1 MIQSS
6 LYRALNKGFDYQIL
20 ACKDFKESEL
30 AKEVISY
37 FKPNTKAILF
47 PEFRAKKNDD
57 LRSFFEEFLQLLG
70 GLREFYQALE
80 NKQEAIIIAPIS
92 ALLHPLPKKEL
103 LESFKITLLEKYNLK
118 DLKDKLFYY
127 GYEILDLVEVEG
139 EASFRGDIVDIYAP
153 NSKAYRLSFFDTECE
168 SIKEFDPT
176 TQMSLKEDLLE
187 IEIPPTLFSL
197 DEPSYKDLKTKVEQS
212 PLNSFSKDL
221 TSFGLWFLGEK
232 ANDLLHAYK
241 SVISPKALEEIQEL
255 ASLNELDCE
264 RFKSLKV
271 LENAQGYED
280 LEIHAHAL
288 EGFIALHSNHKITLL
303 APNKTILDN
312 VLGTI
317 KKSNMDNVLGTI
329 EKSNMECVIAPFV
342 LNFKT
347 PDGIFISLNS
357 FERKKKRQK
366 SKLALNELNPGEWV
380 VHDDYGV
387 GVFSQLV
394 QHSVLGSKRDFLE
407 IAYLGEDKLL
417 LPVENLHLIARYVA
431 QSDSVPVKDRLGK
444 GSFLKLKAKVRTKL
458 LEIAGKIIE
467 LAAERNLI
475 LGKKM
480 DTHLAELEV
489 FKSHAGFEYTS
500 DQEKAIA
507 EISKDLSSKR
517 VMDRLLSGDVGFGK
531 TEVAMHA
538 IFCAFLNGFQ
548 SVLVVPT
555 TLLAHQHFETLRAR
569 FENFGVKVARLD
581 RYASEKNK
589 LLKAVE
595 LGLIDV
601 LVGTHAIL
609 GAKFKNLGLV
619 VVDEEHKFGV
629 KQKEALKELSKSVHF
644 LSMSA
649 TPIPRTL
656 NMALSQI
663 KSISSLKTPPTDRKP
678 SRTFLKEK
686 NDELLKEIIYRELR
700 RNGQIF
706 YIHNHIASISKVK
719 TKLENLIP
727 KLKIAILHS
736 QINANKSEEIM
747 LEFAKGNYQ
756 VLLCTSIVESGIH
769 LPNANTIIIDNAQ
782 NFGLADLHQLRGR
795 VGRGKK
801 EGFCYFLIEDQKS
814 LNEQALKRLLALEKN
829 SYLGSGE
836 SIAYHDLEIRGGGNL
851 LGQDQSGHI
860 KNIGYALYTRML
872 EDAIYEL
879 SGGKKRLEKSV
890 EIQLGVSAFLN
901 PELIASDSLRLDL
914 YRRLSLC
921 ENVDEVGQ
929 IHEEIED
936 RFGKIDDLSA
946 QFLQIIT
953 LKILANQLGI
963 LKLSNFNQN
972 ITLTYSDE
980 KKESLKAPSKDDND
994 ILETLLKHLRAQIS
1008 LKQR

>member
-20 ACKDFKESEL
+20 ACKDFKESKL

-37 FKPNTKAILF
+37 FKPNIKAVLF

-80 NKQEAIIIAPIS
+80 NKQETIIIAPIS

-168 SIKEFDPT
+168 SIKELDPT

-232 ANDLLHAYK
+232 AQDLLSVYK
-241 SVISPKALEEIQEL
+241 SVISPRALEEIQEL

-264 RFKSLKV
+264 RFKFLKV

-312 VLGTI
+312 AISALER
-317 KKSNMDNVLGTI
+317 SNI
-329 EKSNMECVIAPFV
+329 ECVIAPFV

-387 GVFSQLV
+387 GVFSQLI

-431 QSDSVPVKDRLGK
+431 QSDSVPAKDRLGK

-480 DTHLAELEV
+480 DVHLAELEV

-538 IFCAFLNGFQ
+538 IFCTFLNGFQ
-548 SVLVVPT
+548 SALVVPT

-595 LGLIDV
+595 LGLVDV

-663 KSISSLKTPPTDRKP
+663 KGISSLKTPPTDRKP

-736 QINANKSEEIM
+736 QINANESEEIM

-769 LPNANTIIIDNAQ
+769 LPNANTIIIDNVQ

-890 EIQLGVSAFLN
+890 EIQLSVSAFLN

-963 LKLSNFNQN
+963 IKLSNFNQN
-972 ITLTYSDE
+972 ITLTYNDE
-980 KKESLKAPSKDDND
+980 HKESLKAPSKDDND

-1008 LKQR
+1008 LKRH

>member
-6 LYRALNKGFDYQIL
+6 LYRALSKGFDYQIL

-37 FKPNTKAILF
+37 FKPNIKAILF

-80 NKQEAIIIAPIS
+80 NKQEVIIIAPIS

-168 SIKEFDPT
+168 SIKELDPA

-232 ANDLLHAYK
+232 AQDLLSVYK
-241 SVISPKALEEIQEL
+241 SIISPRALEEIQEL

-264 RFKSLKV
+264 RFKLLKV

-317 KKSNMDNVLGTI
+317 ERSSI
-329 EKSNMECVIAPFV
+329 QCVIAPFV

-366 SKLALNELNPGEWV
+366 SKLALNELNAGEWV

-458 LEIAGKIIE
+458 LEIASKIIE

-480 DTHLAELEV
+480 DVHLAELEV

-507 EISKDLSSKR
+507 EISKDLSSHR

-548 SVLVVPT
+548 SALVVPT

-595 LGLIDV
+595 LGLVDV

-663 KSISSLKTPPTDRKP
+663 KGISSLKIPPTDRKP

-736 QINANKSEEIM
+736 QINASESEEIM

-801 EGFCYFLIEDQKS
+801 EGFCYFLIEDQKN

-836 SIAYHDLEIRGGGNL
+836 SVAYHDLEIRGGGNL

-890 EIQLGVSAFLN
+890 EIQLSVSAFLN

-963 LKLSNFNQN
+963 IKLSNFNQN
-972 ITLTYSDE
+972 ITLTYNDE
-980 KKESLKAPSKDDND
+980 HKESLKAPSKDDND
-994 ILETLLKHLRAQIS
+994 ILETLLKHLRTQIS
-1008 LKQR
+1008 LKRR

>member
-20 ACKDFKESEL
+20 ACKDFKEAKL

-37 FKPNTKAILF
+37 FKPNIKAVLF

-80 NKQEAIIIAPIS
+80 NKQETIIIAPIS

-139 EASFRGDIVDIYAP
+139 EASFRGDIVDIYVP

-232 ANDLLHAYK
+232 AQDLLSVYK
-241 SVISPKALEEIQEL
+241 SVISPRALEEIQEL
-255 ASLNELDCE
+255 ASLNELDDE
-264 RFKSLKV
+264 RFKLLKV

-288 EGFIALHSNHKITLL
+288 EGFIALHSNRKITLL
-303 APNKTILDN
+303 DPNKTILDN
-312 VLGTI
+312 TI
-317 KKSNMDNVLGTI
+317 SALDAG
-329 EKSNMECVIAPFV
+329 NMECVIAPFV

-387 GVFSQLV
+387 GVFSQLI

-431 QSDSVPVKDRLGK
+431 QSDSVPAKDRLGK

-480 DTHLAELEV
+480 DVHLAELEV

-507 EISKDLSSKR
+507 EISKDLSSHR

-538 IFCAFLNGFQ
+538 IFCTFLNGFQ
-548 SVLVVPT
+548 SALVVPT
-555 TLLAHQHFETLRAR
+555 TLLVHQHFETLRAR

-595 LGLIDV
+595 LGLVDV

-663 KSISSLKTPPTDRKP
+663 KGISSLKTPPTDRKP

-736 QINANKSEEIM
+736 QINANESEEIM

-801 EGFCYFLIEDQKS
+801 EGFCYFLIEDQKN
-814 LNEQALKRLLALEKN
+814 LNEQAIKRLLALEKN

-972 ITLTYSDE
+972 ITLTYNDE
-980 KKESLKAPSKDDND
+980 KKESLKSPSKDDND

-1008 LKQR
+1008 LKRR

>member
-37 FKPNTKAILF
+37 FKPNIKAVLF

-80 NKQEAIIIAPIS
+80 NKQETIIIAPIS

-139 EASFRGDIVDIYAP
+139 EASFRGDIVDIYVP

-168 SIKEFDPT
+168 SIKEFDPA

-241 SVISPKALEEIQEL
+241 SVISPKTLEEIQEL

-271 LENAQGYED
+271 LENPQGYED

-288 EGFIALHSNHKITLL
+288 EGFIALYSHHKITLL

-312 VLGTI
+312 AISALER
-317 KKSNMDNVLGTI
+317 SNI
-329 EKSNMECVIAPFV
+329 ECVIAPFV

-431 QSDSVPVKDRLGK
+431 QSDSVPIKDRLGK

-458 LEIAGKIIE
+458 LEIASKIIE

-480 DTHLAELEV
+480 DTHLAELEI

-548 SVLVVPT
+548 SALVVPT

-595 LGLIDV
+595 LGLIDA

-663 KSISSLKTPPTDRKP
+663 KGISSLKTPPTDRKP

-686 NDELLKEIIYRELR
+686 NDELLKEIIHRELR

-963 LKLSNFNQN
+963 IKLSNFNQN
-972 ITLTYSDE
+972 ITITYSDE

-1008 LKQR
+1008 LKRH

>member
-6 LYRALNKGFDYQIL
+6 LYRTLNKGFDYQIL
-20 ACKDFKESEL
+20 ACKDFKESKL
-30 AKEVISY
+30 AKEVINY
-37 FKPNTKAILF
+37 FKPNIKAVLF

-80 NKQEAIIIAPIS
+80 NKQETIIIAPIS

-168 SIKEFDPT
+168 SIKELDPT

-232 ANDLLHAYK
+232 AQDLLSVYK
-241 SVISPKALEEIQEL
+241 SIISPRALEEIQEL

-264 RFKSLKV
+264 RFKFLKV

-312 VLGTI
+312 AVSAL
-317 KKSNMDNVLGTI
+317 
-329 EKSNMECVIAPFV
+329 EKSSMECVIAPFV

-458 LEIAGKIIE
+458 LEIASKIIE

-480 DTHLAELEV
+480 DVHLAELEV
-489 FKSHAGFEYTS
+489 FKSHAGFEYTN

-507 EISKDLSSKR
+507 EISKDLSSHR

-538 IFCAFLNGFQ
+538 IFCTFLNGFQ
-548 SVLVVPT
+548 SALVVPT

-595 LGLIDV
+595 LGLVDV

-663 KSISSLKTPPTDRKP
+663 KGISSLKTPPTDRKP

-860 KNIGYALYTRML
+860 KNIGYVLYTRML

-921 ENVDEVGQ
+921 ENTDEVGQ

-972 ITLTYSDE
+972 ITITYGDE

-1008 LKQR
+1008 LKRR

>member
-20 ACKDFKESEL
+20 ACKDFKESKL

-37 FKPNTKAILF
+37 FKPNIKAVLF

-80 NKQEAIIIAPIS
+80 NKQETIIIAPIS

-153 NSKAYRLSFFDTECE
+153 NSKAYRLSFFDAECE
-168 SIKEFDPT
+168 SIKELDPT

-221 TSFGLWFLGEK
+221 ASFGLWFLGEK
-232 ANDLLHAYK
+232 AQDLLSVYQ
-241 SVISPKALEEIQEL
+241 SVISPRALEEIQEL

-264 RFKSLKV
+264 RFKFLKV

-288 EGFIALHSNHKITLL
+288 EGFIALHSNRKITLL
-303 APNKTILDN
+303 APNKTI
-312 VLGTI
+312 
-317 KKSNMDNVLGTI
+317 SDNVLGTI
-329 EKSNMECVIAPFV
+329 EKSSMECVIAPFV

-480 DTHLAELEV
+480 DVHLAELEV

-548 SVLVVPT
+548 SALVVPT
-555 TLLAHQHFETLRAR
+555 TLLAHQHFETLKAR

-581 RYASEKNK
+581 RYIKTSEKNK

-595 LGLIDV
+595 LGQVDALI
-601 LVGTHAIL
+601 GTHAIL
-609 GAKFKNLGLV
+609 GAKFKNLGLM

-663 KSISSLKTPPTDRKP
+663 KGISSLKTPPTDRKP

-860 KNIGYALYTRML
+860 KNIGYVLYTRML

-936 RFGKIDDLSA
+936 RFGKMDDLSA

-963 LKLSNFNQN
+963 IKLSNFNQN
-972 ITLTYSDE
+972 ITLTYNDE
-980 KKESLKAPSKDDND
+980 HKESLKAPSKDDND

-1008 LKQR
+1008 LKRR

>member
-6 LYRALNKGFDYQIL
+6 LYGALNKGFDYQIL

-37 FKPNTKAILF
+37 FKPNAKAILF

-153 NSKAYRLSFFDTECE
+153 NSKAYRLSFFDMECE

-187 IEIPPTLFSL
+187 VEIPPTLFSL
-197 DEPSYKDLKTKVEQS
+197 NEQSYKDLKTKVEQS

-232 ANDLLHAYK
+232 ANDLLQACK

-255 ASLNELDCE
+255 ASLNELDNE
-264 RFKSLKV
+264 RFKFLKV
-271 LENAQGYED
+271 LENPQGYED

-312 VLGTI
+312 VLGA
-317 KKSNMDNVLGTI
+317 I
-329 EKSNMECVIAPFV
+329 EKSSIQCVIAPFV

-347 PDGIFISLNS
+347 PDRIFISLNS

-366 SKLALNELNPGEWV
+366 SKLALNELNAGEWV

-387 GVFSQLV
+387 GVFSQLI

-444 GSFLKLKAKVRTKL
+444 GSFLKLKAKVRAKL

-480 DTHLAELEV
+480 DVHLAELEV

-507 EISKDLSSKR
+507 EISRDLSSHR

-548 SVLVVPT
+548 SALVVPT
-555 TLLAHQHFETLRAR
+555 TLLAHQHFETLKAR

-581 RYASEKNK
+581 RYIKTSEKSK

-595 LGLIDV
+595 LGLVDALI
-601 LVGTHAIL
+601 GTHAIL
-609 GAKFKNLGLV
+609 GAKFKNLGLM

-663 KSISSLKTPPTDRKP
+663 KGISSLKIPPTDRKP

-686 NDELLKEIIYRELR
+686 NDELLKEIIHRELR

-719 TKLENLIP
+719 TKLEDLIP

-736 QINANKSEEIM
+736 QISAHESEETM

-890 EIQLGVSAFLN
+890 EIQLSVSAFLN

-921 ENVDEVGQ
+921 ENIDEVGQ

-963 LKLSNFNQN
+963 IKLSNFNQN
-972 ITLTYSDE
+972 ITITYSDE

-1008 LKQR
+1008 LKRH

>member
-37 FKPNTKAILF
+37 FKPNIKAILF

-70 GLREFYQALE
+70 SLREFYQALE
-80 NKQEAIIIAPIS
+80 NKQETIIIAPIS

-139 EASFRGDIVDIYAP
+139 EASFRGDIVDIYIP

-168 SIKEFDPT
+168 SIKELDPT

-197 DEPSYKDLKTKVEQS
+197 DESSYKDLKTKVEQS

-221 TSFGLWFLGEK
+221 TSFGLWFLDEK
-232 ANDLLHAYK
+232 AQDLLSVYK
-241 SVISPKALEEIQEL
+241 SIISPRALEEIQEL

-264 RFKSLKV
+264 RFKFLKV
-271 LENAQGYED
+271 LENAQDYED

-288 EGFIALHSNHKITLL
+288 EGFIALHSNRKITLL

-312 VLGTI
+312 AISVL
-317 KKSNMDNVLGTI
+317 
-329 EKSNMECVIAPFV
+329 EKSNIECVIAPFV

-431 QSDSVPVKDRLGK
+431 QSDSVPAKDRLGK
-444 GSFLKLKAKVRTKL
+444 GSFLKLKAKVKTKL
-458 LEIAGKIIE
+458 LEIASKIIE

-480 DTHLAELEV
+480 DVHLAELEV

-548 SVLVVPT
+548 SALVVPT

-595 LGLIDV
+595 LGLVDV

-663 KSISSLKTPPTDRKP
+663 KGISSLKTPPTDRKP

-719 TKLENLIP
+719 TKLEELIP

-736 QINANKSEEIM
+736 QINANESEEIM

-860 KNIGYALYTRML
+860 KNIGYVLYTRML

-901 PELIASDSLRLDL
+901 PKLIASDSLRLDL

-921 ENVDEVGQ
+921 ENTDEVGQ

-963 LKLSNFNQN
+963 IKLSNFNQN

-1008 LKQR
+1008 LKRR

>member
-37 FKPNTKAILF
+37 FKPNIKAILF

-139 EASFRGDIVDIYAP
+139 EASFRGDIVDIFTP
-153 NSKAYRLSFFDTECE
+153 NSKAYRLSFFDAECE

-176 TQMSLKEDLLE
+176 TQMSFKEDLLE

-197 DEPSYKDLKTKVEQS
+197 NEPSYKDLKTKVEQS

-255 ASLNELDCE
+255 ASLNELDGE
-264 RFKSLKV
+264 RFKFLKV
-271 LENAQGYED
+271 LENPQGYED

-288 EGFIALHSNHKITLL
+288 ESFIALHSNRKITLL

-312 VLGTI
+312 AISVL
-317 KKSNMDNVLGTI
+317 
-329 EKSNMECVIAPFV
+329 EKSHIECVIAPFV

-407 IAYLGEDKLL
+407 IAYWGEDKLL

-431 QSDSVPVKDRLGK
+431 QSDSVPTKDRLGK
-444 GSFLKLKAKVRTKL
+444 GSFLKLKAKVKTKL
-458 LEIAGKIIE
+458 LEIASKIIE

-507 EISKDLSSKR
+507 EISKDLSSNR

-548 SVLVVPT
+548 SALVVPT

-595 LGLIDV
+595 LGLINV

-663 KSISSLKTPPTDRKP
+663 KGISSLKTPPTDRKP

-719 TKLENLIP
+719 TKLEELIP

-890 EIQLGVSAFLN
+890 EIQLSVSAFLN

-921 ENVDEVGQ
+921 ENIDEVGQ

-963 LKLSNFNQN
+963 IKLSNFNQN
-972 ITLTYSDE
+972 ITITYGDE
-980 KKESLKAPSKDDND
+980 KKEILKAPSKDDND

-1008 LKQR
+1008 LKRH

>member
-6 LYRALNKGFDYQIL
+6 LYGALNKGFDYQIL

-139 EASFRGDIVDIYAP
+139 EASFRGDIVDIYVP

-176 TQMSLKEDLLE
+176 TQMSLKEDWLE

-197 DEPSYKDLKTKVEQS
+197 NEQSYKDLKTRVEQS

-255 ASLNELDCE
+255 ASLNELDGE
-264 RFKSLKV
+264 RFKFLKV
-271 LENAQGYED
+271 LENPQGYED
-280 LEIHAHAL
+280 LEIHVHAI
-288 EGFIALHSNHKITLL
+288 ESFIALHSNRKITLL

-312 VLGTI
+312 AISAL
-317 KKSNMDNVLGTI
+317 
-329 EKSNMECVIAPFV
+329 EKSHIECVIAPFV

-366 SKLALNELNPGEWV
+366 SKLALNELNAGEWV

-407 IAYLGEDKLL
+407 IAYWGEDKLL

-431 QSDSVPVKDRLGK
+431 QSDSVPTKDRLGK
-444 GSFLKLKAKVRTKL
+444 GSFLKLKAKVKTKL

-480 DTHLAELEV
+480 DTHLAELEI

-507 EISKDLSSKR
+507 EILKDLSSKR

-548 SVLVVPT
+548 SALVVPT
-555 TLLAHQHFETLRAR
+555 TLLAHQHFETLRVR

-601 LVGTHAIL
+601 LVGTHAIFCT
-609 GAKFKNLGLV
+609 KFKNLGLV

-663 KSISSLKTPPTDRKP
+663 KGISSLKIPPTDRKP

-686 NDELLKEIIYRELR
+686 NDELLKEIIHRELR

-719 TKLENLIP
+719 TKLEYLIP

-736 QINANKSEEIM
+736 QINAHESEETM

-963 LKLSNFNQN
+963 IKLSNFNQN
-972 ITLTYSDE
+972 ITITYSDE

-1008 LKQR
+1008 LKRR

>member
-20 ACKDFKESEL
+20 ACKDFKESKL
-30 AKEVISY
+30 AKEVINY
-37 FKPNTKAILF
+37 FKPNIKAILF

-92 ALLHPLPKKEL
+92 ALLHLLPKKEL

-139 EASFRGDIVDIYAP
+139 EASFRGDIVDIYIP
-153 NSKAYRLSFFDTECE
+153 NSKAYRLSFFDAECE
-168 SIKEFDPT
+168 SIKELDPT

-232 ANDLLHAYK
+232 ANDLLHTYK
-241 SVISPKALEEIQEL
+241 SIISPRALEEIQEL
-255 ASLNELDCE
+255 ASLNESDDE

-317 KKSNMDNVLGTI
+317 
-329 EKSNMECVIAPFV
+329 EKSSMECVIAPFV

-357 FERKKKRQK
+357 FERKKKHRK
-366 SKLALNELNPGEWV
+366 SKLALNELNAGEWV

-431 QSDSVPVKDRLGK
+431 QSDSVPAKDRLGK
-444 GSFLKLKAKVRTKL
+444 GSFLKLKAKVRAKL

-480 DTHLAELEV
+480 DVHLAELEV

-507 EISKDLSSKR
+507 EISRDLSSKR

-548 SVLVVPT
+548 STLVVPT

-581 RYASEKNK
+581 RYVSEKNK

-595 LGLIDV
+595 LGQVDALI
-601 LVGTHAIL
+601 GTHAIL

-663 KSISSLKTPPTDRKP
+663 KGISSLKTPPTDRKP

-719 TKLENLIP
+719 TKLEGLIP

-801 EGFCYFLIEDQKS
+801 EGFCYFLIEDQKN

-921 ENVDEVGQ
+921 ENVGEVGQ

-963 LKLSNFNQN
+963 IKLSNFNQN
-972 ITLTYSDE
+972 ITITYSNE

-1008 LKQR
+1008 LKRR

>member
-20 ACKDFKESEL
+20 ACKDFKESKL

-37 FKPNTKAILF
+37 FKPNTKAVLF

-80 NKQEAIIIAPIS
+80 NKQETIIIAPIS

-139 EASFRGDIVDIYAP
+139 EASFRGDIVDIYIP

-232 ANDLLHAYK
+232 ANDLLRTYK
-241 SVISPKALEEIQEL
+241 SIISPKALEEIQEL

-264 RFKSLKV
+264 CFKFLKV

-288 EGFIALHSNHKITLL
+288 EGFIALHSNRKITLL
-303 APNKTILDN
+303 APNKTIL
-312 VLGTI
+312 
-317 KKSNMDNVLGTI
+317 DNVLGTI

-366 SKLALNELNPGEWV
+366 SELALNELNPGEWV

-431 QSDSVPVKDRLGK
+431 QSDSVPAKDRLGK

-458 LEIAGKIIE
+458 LEIASKIIE

-480 DTHLAELEV
+480 DVHLAELEV

-548 SVLVVPT
+548 SALVVPT

-581 RYASEKNK
+581 RYIKTSEKNK

-595 LGLIDV
+595 LGQVDALI
-601 LVGTHAIL
+601 GTHAIL

-663 KSISSLKTPPTDRKP
+663 KGISSLKTPPTDRKP

-921 ENVDEVGQ
+921 ENTDEVGQ

-963 LKLSNFNQN
+963 IKLSNFNQN
-972 ITLTYSDE
+972 ITLTYNDE
-980 KKESLKAPSKDDND
+980 HKESLKAPSKDDND

-1008 LKQR
+1008 LKRH

>member
-80 NKQEAIIIAPIS
+80 NKQETIIIAPIS

-139 EASFRGDIVDIYAP
+139 EASFRGDIVDIYVP

-187 IEIPPTLFSL
+187 IEIHPTLFSL
-197 DEPSYKDLKTKVEQS
+197 NEQSYKDLKTKVEQS

-255 ASLNELDCE
+255 ASLNELDNE
-264 RFKSLKV
+264 RFKFLKV
-271 LENAQGYED
+271 LENPQGYED

-288 EGFIALHSNHKITLL
+288 ESFIALHSNRKITLL

-312 VLGTI
+312 AISAL
-317 KKSNMDNVLGTI
+317 
-329 EKSNMECVIAPFV
+329 EKSHIECVIAPFV

-366 SKLALNELNPGEWV
+366 SKLALNELNAGEWV

-407 IAYLGEDKLL
+407 IAYWGEDKLL

-431 QSDSVPVKDRLGK
+431 QSDSVPTKDRLGK
-444 GSFLKLKAKVRTKL
+444 GSFLKLKAKVKTKL
-458 LEIAGKIIE
+458 LEIASKIIE

-480 DTHLAELEV
+480 DTHLAELEI

-548 SVLVVPT
+548 SALVVPT
-555 TLLAHQHFETLRAR
+555 TLLAHQHFETLRTR

-601 LVGTHAIL
+601 LVGTHAIFC
-609 GAKFKNLGLV
+609 AKFKNLGLV

-663 KSISSLKTPPTDRKP
+663 KGISSLKIPPTDRKP
-678 SRTFLKEK
+678 NRTFLKEK
-686 NDELLKEIIYRELR
+686 NDELLKEIIHRELR

-719 TKLENLIP
+719 TKLEDLIP

-736 QINANKSEEIM
+736 QINAHESEETM

-890 EIQLGVSAFLN
+890 EIQLSVSAFLN
-901 PELIASDSLRLDL
+901 PELIGSDSLRLDL

-921 ENVDEVGQ
+921 KNTDEVGQ

-963 LKLSNFNQN
+963 IKLSNFNQN
-972 ITLTYSDE
+972 ITITYSDE

-1008 LKQR
+1008 LKRH

>member
-37 FKPNTKAILF
+37 FKPHTKAILF

-80 NKQEAIIIAPIS
+80 NKQETIIIAPIS

-168 SIKEFDPT
+168 SIKELDPA

-241 SVISPKALEEIQEL
+241 SVISPKTLEEIQEL

-271 LENAQGYED
+271 LENPQGYED

-288 EGFIALHSNHKITLL
+288 EGFIALHSHHKITLL

-312 VLGTI
+312 AISALER
-317 KKSNMDNVLGTI
+317 SNI
-329 EKSNMECVIAPFV
+329 ECVIAPFV

-431 QSDSVPVKDRLGK
+431 QSDSVPIKDRLGK

-507 EISKDLSSKR
+507 EISRDLSSKR

-548 SVLVVPT
+548 STLVVPT

-595 LGLIDV
+595 LGQVDV
-601 LVGTHAIL
+601 LIGTHAIL

-663 KSISSLKTPPTDRKP
+663 KGISSLKTPPTDRKP

-686 NDELLKEIIYRELR
+686 NDELLKEIIHRELR

-719 TKLENLIP
+719 TKLEDLIP

-736 QINANKSEEIM
+736 QINANESEEIM

-890 EIQLGVSAFLN
+890 EIQLSVSAFLN

-921 ENVDEVGQ
+921 EDVDEVGQ

-972 ITLTYSDE
+972 ITITYSDE

-1008 LKQR
+1008 LKRR

>member
-1 MIQSS
+1 MIQSN

-37 FKPNTKAILF
+37 FKPNIKAILF

-187 IEIPPTLFSL
+187 VEIPPTLFSL
-197 DEPSYKDLKTKVEQS
+197 NEQSYKDLKTKVEQS

-241 SVISPKALEEIQEL
+241 SVISPRALEEIQEL
-255 ASLNELDCE
+255 ASLNELDGE
-264 RFKSLKV
+264 RFKFLKV
-271 LENAQGYED
+271 LENPQGYED

-288 EGFIALHSNHKITLL
+288 ESFMTLHSNRKITLL

-312 VLGTI
+312 AISAL
-317 KKSNMDNVLGTI
+317 
-329 EKSNMECVIAPFV
+329 EKSHIECVIAPFV

-366 SKLALNELNPGEWV
+366 SKLALNELNAGEWV

-407 IAYLGEDKLL
+407 IAYWGEDKLL

-431 QSDSVPVKDRLGK
+431 QSDSVPIKDRLGK
-444 GSFLKLKAKVRTKL
+444 GNFLKLKAKVKNKL
-458 LEIAGKIIE
+458 LEIASKIIE

-480 DTHLAELEV
+480 DTHLAELEI

-548 SVLVVPT
+548 SALVVPT

-581 RYASEKNK
+581 RYAIRKNK

-629 KQKEALKELSKSVHF
+629 KQKESLKELSKSVHF

-663 KSISSLKTPPTDRKP
+663 KGISSLKIPPTDRKP

-719 TKLENLIP
+719 TKLEDLIP

-736 QINANKSEEIM
+736 QINAHESEETM

-890 EIQLGVSAFLN
+890 EIQLSVSAFLN
-901 PELIASDSLRLDL
+901 PELIGSDSLRLDL

-921 ENVDEVGQ
+921 ENTDEVGQ

-963 LKLSNFNQN
+963 IKLSNFNQN
-972 ITLTYSDE
+972 ITITYSGE

-994 ILETLLKHLRAQIS
+994 ILETLLKHLRTQIP
-1008 LKQR
+1008 LKRH

>member
-20 ACKDFKESEL
+20 ACKNFKESEL

-70 GLREFYQALE
+70 ALREFYQALE
-80 NKQEAIIIAPIS
+80 DKQEVIIIAPIS

-176 TQMSLKEDLLE
+176 TQMSLKEDWLE

-197 DEPSYKDLKTKVEQS
+197 DEPSYKDLKAKVEQS
-212 PLNSFSKDL
+212 PFNSFSKDL

-232 ANDLLHAYK
+232 ANDLLQVYK
-241 SVISPKALEEIQEL
+241 SIISPKALEEIQEL

-271 LENAQGYED
+271 LENLQGYED
-280 LEIHAHAL
+280 LEIHVHAL
-288 EGFIALHSNHKITLL
+288 ESFMALHSNRKITLL
-303 APNKTILDN
+303 APNKTMLDN
-312 VLGTI
+312 AISVL
-317 KKSNMDNVLGTI
+317 
-329 EKSNMECVIAPFV
+329 EKSNIECVIAPFV

-431 QSDSVPVKDRLGK
+431 QSDSVPAKDRLGK

-458 LEIAGKIIE
+458 LEIASKIIE

-480 DTHLAELEV
+480 DVHLAELEV

-548 SVLVVPT
+548 SALVVPT

-656 NMALSQI
+656 NMAFSQI
-663 KSISSLKTPPTDRKP
+663 KGISSLKTPPTDRKP

-719 TKLENLIP
+719 TNLEGLIP

-736 QINANKSEEIM
+736 QISANESEEIM
-747 LEFAKGNYQ
+747 LEFAKGSYQ

-836 SIAYHDLEIRGGGNL
+836 SVAYHDLEIRGGGNL

-879 SGGKKRLEKSV
+879 SGGKKRFEKSV

-921 ENVDEVGQ
+921 ENTDEVGQ

-963 LKLSNFNQN
+963 IKLSNFNQN
-972 ITLTYSDE
+972 ITITYSDE

-994 ILETLLKHLRAQIS
+994 ILETLLKHLCAQIS
-1008 LKQR
+1008 LKRR

>member
-6 LYRALNKGFDYQIL
+6 LYGALNKGFDYQIL

-153 NSKAYRLSFFDTECE
+153 NSKAYRLSFFDMECE

-187 IEIPPTLFSL
+187 VEIPPTLFSL
-197 DEPSYKDLKTKVEQS
+197 NEPSYKDLKTKVEQS

-255 ASLNELDCE
+255 TSLNELDGE
-264 RFKSLKV
+264 RFKFLKV
-271 LENAQGYED
+271 LENPQGYED

-288 EGFIALHSNHKITLL
+288 ESFIALHSNRKITLL

-312 VLGTI
+312 AISAL
-317 KKSNMDNVLGTI
+317 
-329 EKSNMECVIAPFV
+329 EKSHIECVIAPFV

-366 SKLALNELNPGEWV
+366 SKLALNELNAGEWV

-407 IAYLGEDKLL
+407 IAYWGEDKLL

-431 QSDSVPVKDRLGK
+431 QSDSVPTKDRLGK
-444 GSFLKLKAKVRTKL
+444 GSFLKLKAKVKNKL

-548 SVLVVPT
+548 SALVVPT

-609 GAKFKNLGLV
+609 GTKFKNLGLV

-663 KSISSLKTPPTDRKP
+663 KGISSLKIPPTDRKP

-686 NDELLKEIIYRELR
+686 NDGLLKEIIHRELR

-719 TKLENLIP
+719 TKLEDLIP

-736 QINANKSEEIM
+736 QINAHESEETM

-890 EIQLGVSAFLN
+890 EIQLSVSAFLN

-921 ENVDEVGQ
+921 ENTDEVGQ

-946 QFLQIIT
+946 QFLQIIM

-963 LKLSNFNQN
+963 IKLSNFSQN
-972 ITLTYSDE
+972 ITITYSDE

-1008 LKQR
+1008 LKRH

>member
-6 LYRALNKGFDYQIL
+6 LYRALNKGFNYQIL

-197 DEPSYKDLKTKVEQS
+197 DEQSYKDLKTKVEQS

-255 ASLNELDCE
+255 ASLNELDGE
-264 RFKSLKV
+264 RFKFLKV
-271 LENAQGYED
+271 LENPQGYED

-288 EGFIALHSNHKITLL
+288 EGFIALHSNRKITLL

-312 VLGTI
+312 AISAL
-317 KKSNMDNVLGTI
+317 
-329 EKSNMECVIAPFV
+329 EKSHIECVIAPFV

-366 SKLALNELNPGEWV
+366 SKLALNELNAGEWV

-431 QSDSVPVKDRLGK
+431 QSDSVPTKDRLGK
-444 GSFLKLKAKVRTKL
+444 GSFLKLKAKVKTKL
-458 LEIAGKIIE
+458 LEIASKIIE

-480 DTHLAELEV
+480 DTHLAELEI

-548 SVLVVPT
+548 STLVVPT

-595 LGLIDV
+595 LGLVDV

-663 KSISSLKTPPTDRKP
+663 KGISSLKTPPTDRKP

-686 NDELLKEIIYRELR
+686 NDKLLKEIIYRELR

-736 QINANKSEEIM
+736 QINANKSEEVM

-921 ENVDEVGQ
+921 ENTDEVGQ

-936 RFGKIDDLSA
+936 RFGKMDDLSA

-972 ITLTYSDE
+972 ITITYSDE

-1008 LKQR
+1008 LKRH

>member
-241 SVISPKALEEIQEL
+241 SVISPKVLEEIQEL
-255 ASLNELDCE
+255 ASLNELDNE
-264 RFKSLKV
+264 RFKFLKV
-271 LENAQGYED
+271 LENPQGYED

-288 EGFIALHSNHKITLL
+288 ESFIALHSNRKITLL

-312 VLGTI
+312 AISAL
-317 KKSNMDNVLGTI
+317 
-329 EKSNMECVIAPFV
+329 EKSHIECVIAPFV

-366 SKLALNELNPGEWV
+366 SKLALNELNAGEWV

-431 QSDSVPVKDRLGK
+431 QSDSMPIKDRLGK
-444 GSFLKLKAKVRTKL
+444 GSFLKLKAKVKTKL

-548 SVLVVPT
+548 SALVVPT

-589 LLKAVE
+589 LLKAME

-663 KSISSLKTPPTDRKP
+663 KGISSLKIPPTDRKP

-686 NDELLKEIIYRELR
+686 NDELLKEIIHRELR

-719 TKLENLIP
+719 TKLEDLIP

-736 QINANKSEEIM
+736 QINAHESEEIM

-890 EIQLGVSAFLN
+890 EIQLSVSAFLN

-921 ENVDEVGQ
+921 ENTDEVGQ

-963 LKLSNFNQN
+963 IKLSNFNQN
-972 ITLTYSDE
+972 ITITYSDE

-1008 LKQR
+1008 LKRH

>member
-6 LYRALNKGFDYQIL
+6 LYGALNKGFDYQIL

-197 DEPSYKDLKTKVEQS
+197 NEQSYKDLKTKVEQS

-232 ANDLLHAYK
+232 ANDLLQAYK
-241 SVISPKALEEIQEL
+241 SIISPKALEEIQEL
-255 ASLNELDCE
+255 TSLNELDWE
-264 RFKSLKV
+264 RFKFLKV
-271 LENAQGYED
+271 LENPQGYED

-288 EGFIALHSNHKITLL
+288 ESFIALHSNRKITLL

-312 VLGTI
+312 AISAL
-317 KKSNMDNVLGTI
+317 
-329 EKSNMECVIAPFV
+329 EKSHIECVIAPFV

-366 SKLALNELNPGEWV
+366 SKLALNELNAGEWV

-407 IAYLGEDKLL
+407 IAYWGEDKLL

-431 QSDSVPVKDRLGK
+431 QSDSVPTKDRLGK
-444 GSFLKLKAKVRTKL
+444 GSFFKLKAKVKTKL
-458 LEIAGKIIE
+458 LEIASKIIE

-548 SVLVVPT
+548 SALVVPT

-581 RYASEKNK
+581 RYASEKSK

-595 LGLIDV
+595 LGLVDV

-663 KSISSLKTPPTDRKP
+663 KGISSLKIPPTDRKP
-678 SRTFLKEK
+678 NRTFLKEK

-719 TKLENLIP
+719 TKLEDLIP

-736 QINANKSEEIM
+736 QISAHESEEIM

-769 LPNANTIIIDNAQ
+769 LPNANTIVIDNAQ

-890 EIQLGVSAFLN
+890 EIQLSVSAFLN
-901 PELIASDSLRLDL
+901 PELIGSDNLRLDL

-921 ENVDEVGQ
+921 ENTDEVGQ

-953 LKILANQLGI
+953 LKILANQLGMI
-963 LKLSNFNQN
+963 KLSNFNQN
-972 ITLTYSDE
+972 ITITYSDE

-1008 LKQR
+1008 LKRH

>member
-139 EASFRGDIVDIYAP
+139 EASFRGDIVDIYVP

-197 DEPSYKDLKTKVEQS
+197 NEQSYKDLKTKVEQS

-255 ASLNELDCE
+255 TSLNELDNE
-264 RFKSLKV
+264 RFKFLKV
-271 LENAQGYED
+271 LENPQGYED
-280 LEIHAHAL
+280 LEIHVHAL
-288 EGFIALHSNHKITLL
+288 ESFIALHSNRKITLL

-312 VLGTI
+312 AISAL
-317 KKSNMDNVLGTI
+317 
-329 EKSNMECVIAPFV
+329 EKSHIECVIAPFV

-366 SKLALNELNPGEWV
+366 SKLALNELNAGEWV

-407 IAYLGEDKLL
+407 IAYWGEDKLL

-431 QSDSVPVKDRLGK
+431 QSDSVPTKDRLGK
-444 GSFLKLKAKVRTKL
+444 GSFLKLKAKVKTKL

-467 LAAERNLI
+467 LVAERNLI

-548 SVLVVPT
+548 SALVVPT

-589 LLKAVE
+589 LLKAVG

-663 KSISSLKTPPTDRKP
+663 KGISSLKIPPTDRKP

-686 NDELLKEIIYRELR
+686 NDELLKEIIHRELR

-719 TKLENLIP
+719 TKLEDLIP

-736 QINANKSEEIM
+736 QISAHESEEIM

-814 LNEQALKRLLALEKN
+814 LNGQALKRLLALEKN

-860 KNIGYALYTRML
+860 KNIGYALYMRML

-890 EIQLGVSAFLN
+890 EIQLSVSAFLN

-921 ENVDEVGQ
+921 ENTDEVGQ

-963 LKLSNFNQN
+963 IKLSNFNQN
-972 ITLTYSDE
+972 ITITYSDE

-1008 LKQR
+1008 LKRH

>member
-197 DEPSYKDLKTKVEQS
+197 NEQSYKDLKIKVEQS

-255 ASLNELDCE
+255 TSLNELDNE

-271 LENAQGYED
+271 LENPQSYED

-288 EGFIALHSNHKITLL
+288 ESFIALHSNRKITLL

-312 VLGTI
+312 AISAL
-317 KKSNMDNVLGTI
+317 
-329 EKSNMECVIAPFV
+329 EKSHIECVIAPFV

-366 SKLALNELNPGEWV
+366 SKLALNELNAGEWV

-407 IAYLGEDKLL
+407 IAYFGEDKLL

-431 QSDSVPVKDRLGK
+431 QSDSVPIKDRLGK
-444 GSFLKLKAKVRTKL
+444 GSFLKLKAKVKTKL
-458 LEIAGKIIE
+458 LEIASKIIE

-480 DTHLAELEV
+480 DTHLAELEI

-531 TEVAMHA
+531 TEVAMYA

-548 SVLVVPT
+548 SALVVPT

-601 LVGTHAIL
+601 LVGTHAIFCT
-609 GAKFKNLGLV
+609 KFKNLGLV

-663 KSISSLKTPPTDRKP
+663 KGISSLKIPPTDRKP

-686 NDELLKEIIYRELR
+686 NDELLKEIIHRELR

-719 TKLENLIP
+719 TKLEDLIP

-736 QINANKSEEIM
+736 QINAHESEETM

-890 EIQLGVSAFLN
+890 EIQLSVSAFLN
-901 PELIASDSLRLDL
+901 PELIGSDSLRLDL

-921 ENVDEVGQ
+921 ENIDEVGQ

-963 LKLSNFNQN
+963 IKLSNFNQN
-972 ITLTYSDE
+972 ITITYSDE
-980 KKESLKAPSKDDND
+980 KKENLKAPSKDDND

-1008 LKQR
+1008 LKRH

>member
-37 FKPNTKAILF
+37 FKPNIKAVLF

-80 NKQEAIIIAPIS
+80 NKQEVIIIAPIS

-139 EASFRGDIVDIYAP
+139 EASFRGDIVDIYIP

-197 DEPSYKDLKTKVEQS
+197 DESSYKDLKTKVEQS
-212 PLNSFSKDL
+212 PFNSFSKDL

-232 ANDLLHAYK
+232 AQDLLSVYK
-241 SVISPKALEEIQEL
+241 SVISPRALEEIQEL

-264 RFKSLKV
+264 RFKFLKV

-288 EGFIALHSNHKITLL
+288 EGFIALHSHHKITLL

-312 VLGTI
+312 VLGA
-317 KKSNMDNVLGTI
+317 I
-329 EKSNMECVIAPFV
+329 EKSSMECVIAPFV

-431 QSDSVPVKDRLGK
+431 QSDSVPAKDRLGK

-458 LEIAGKIIE
+458 LEIASKIIE

-548 SVLVVPT
+548 SALVVPT

-595 LGLIDV
+595 LGLVDALI
-601 LVGTHAIL
+601 GTHAIL

-663 KSISSLKTPPTDRKP
+663 KGISSLKTPPTDRKP

-719 TKLENLIP
+719 TKLEELIP

-736 QINANKSEEIM
+736 QINANESEEIM

-836 SIAYHDLEIRGGGNL
+836 SVAYHDLEIRGGGNL

-921 ENVDEVGQ
+921 ENTDEVGQ

-963 LKLSNFNQN
+963 IKLSNFNQN

-1008 LKQR
+1008 LKRR

>member
-6 LYRALNKGFDYQIL
+6 LYGALNKGFDYQIL

-37 FKPNTKAILF
+37 FKPNIKAILF

-153 NSKAYRLSFFDTECE
+153 NSKAYRLSFFDMECE

-197 DEPSYKDLKTKVEQS
+197 NEQSYKDLKTKVEQS

-255 ASLNELDCE
+255 ASLNELDGE
-264 RFKSLKV
+264 RFKFLKV
-271 LENAQGYED
+271 LENPQGYED
-280 LEIHAHAL
+280 LEIHVHAL
-288 EGFIALHSNHKITLL
+288 ESFIALHSNRKITLL

-312 VLGTI
+312 VISAL
-317 KKSNMDNVLGTI
+317 
-329 EKSNMECVIAPFV
+329 EKSHIECVIAPFV

-366 SKLALNELNPGEWV
+366 SKLALNELNAGEWV

-431 QSDSVPVKDRLGK
+431 QSDSVPTKDRLGK
-444 GSFLKLKAKVRTKL
+444 GSFLKLKAKVKTKL

-548 SVLVVPT
+548 SALVVPT

-663 KSISSLKTPPTDRKP
+663 KGISSLKIPPTDRKP

-686 NDELLKEIIYRELR
+686 NDELLKEIIHRELR

-719 TKLENLIP
+719 TKLEDLIP

-736 QINANKSEEIM
+736 QINAHESEETM

-890 EIQLGVSAFLN
+890 EIQLSVSAFLN

-921 ENVDEVGQ
+921 ENIDEVGQ

-963 LKLSNFNQN
+963 IKLSNFNQN
-972 ITLTYSDE
+972 ITITYSDE

-994 ILETLLKHLRAQIS
+994 ILETILKHLRAQIS
-1008 LKQR
+1008 LKRH

>member
-37 FKPNTKAILF
+37 FKPNIKAVLF

-80 NKQEAIIIAPIS
+80 NKQETIIIAPIS

-168 SIKEFDPT
+168 SIKELDPI

-255 ASLNELDCE
+255 ASLNELDGE

-288 EGFIALHSNHKITLL
+288 EGFITLHSNYKITLL

-312 VLGTI
+312 AISAL
-317 KKSNMDNVLGTI
+317 
-329 EKSNMECVIAPFV
+329 EKSSMECVIAPFV

-357 FERKKKRQK
+357 FERKKKHRK

-407 IAYLGEDKLL
+407 IAYWGEDKLL

-431 QSDSVPVKDRLGK
+431 QSDSVPTKDRLGK

-458 LEIAGKIIE
+458 LEIASKIIE

-595 LGLIDV
+595 LGLVDA

-663 KSISSLKTPPTDRKP
+663 KGISSLKTPPTDRKP

-719 TKLENLIP
+719 TKLEELIP

-921 ENVDEVGQ
+921 ENIDEVGQ

-963 LKLSNFNQN
+963 IKLSNFNQN
-972 ITLTYSDE
+972 ITITYSDE

-1008 LKQR
+1008 LKRR

>member
-6 LYRALNKGFDYQIL
+6 LYGALNKGFDYQIL

-37 FKPNTKAILF
+37 FKPNIKAILF

-80 NKQEAIIIAPIS
+80 NKQKAIIIAPIS

-153 NSKAYRLSFFDTECE
+153 NSKAYRLSFFDMECE

-197 DEPSYKDLKTKVEQS
+197 NEQSYKDLKTKVEQS

-255 ASLNELDCE
+255 ASLNELDNE
-264 RFKSLKV
+264 RFKFLKV
-271 LENAQGYED
+271 LENPQGYED

-288 EGFIALHSNHKITLL
+288 ESFIALHSNRKITLL

-312 VLGTI
+312 AISAL
-317 KKSNMDNVLGTI
+317 
-329 EKSNMECVIAPFV
+329 EKSHIECVIAPFV

-366 SKLALNELNPGEWV
+366 SKLALNELNAGEWV

-431 QSDSVPVKDRLGK
+431 QSDSVPIKDRLGK
-444 GSFLKLKAKVRTKL
+444 GSFLKLKAKVKNKL
-458 LEIAGKIIE
+458 LEIASKIIE

-480 DTHLAELEV
+480 DTHLAELEI

-548 SVLVVPT
+548 SALVVPT
-555 TLLAHQHFETLRAR
+555 TLLAHQHFETLRVR
-569 FENFGVKVARLD
+569 FENFGIKVARLD
-581 RYASEKNK
+581 RYVSEKNK

-663 KSISSLKTPPTDRKP
+663 KGISSLKIPPTDRRP

-686 NDELLKEIIYRELR
+686 NDELLKEIIHRELR

-719 TKLENLIP
+719 TKLEDLIP

-736 QINANKSEEIM
+736 QINAHESEETM

-963 LKLSNFNQN
+963 IKLSNFNQN
-972 ITLTYSDE
+972 ITITYSDE

-1008 LKQR
+1008 LKRR

>member
-37 FKPNTKAILF
+37 VKPNTKAILF

-70 GLREFYQALE
+70 ALREFYQALE
-80 NKQEAIIIAPIS
+80 NKQETIIIAPIS

-139 EASFRGDIVDIYAP
+139 EASFRGDIVDIYVP

-176 TQMSLKEDLLE
+176 TQMGLKEELLE

-232 ANDLLHAYK
+232 ANDLLCAYK
-241 SVISPKALEEIQEL
+241 SVISPRALEEIQEL

-288 EGFIALHSNHKITLL
+288 EGFIALHSHHKITLL

-312 VLGTI
+312 AVSALDAG
-317 KKSNMDNVLGTI
+317 
-329 EKSNMECVIAPFV
+329 NMECVIAPFV

-347 PDGIFISLNS
+347 PDRIFISLNS

-366 SKLALNELNPGEWV
+366 SKLALNELNAGEWV

-387 GVFSQLV
+387 GVFSQLI

-444 GSFLKLKAKVRTKL
+444 GSFLKLKAKVRAKL

-480 DTHLAELEV
+480 DVHLAELEV

-507 EISKDLSSKR
+507 EISRDLSSHR

-548 SVLVVPT
+548 SALVVPT
-555 TLLAHQHFETLRAR
+555 TLLAHQHFETLKAR

-581 RYASEKNK
+581 RYIKTSEKSK

-595 LGLIDV
+595 LGLVDALI
-601 LVGTHAIL
+601 GTHAIL
-609 GAKFKNLGLV
+609 GAKFKNLGLM

-663 KSISSLKTPPTDRKP
+663 KGISSLKTPPTDRKP

-747 LEFAKGNYQ
+747 LEFANGNYQ

-963 LKLSNFNQN
+963 IKLSNFNQN
-972 ITLTYSDE
+972 ITLTYNDE

-1008 LKQR
+1008 LKRR

>member
-6 LYRALNKGFDYQIL
+6 LYGALNKGFDYQIL

-153 NSKAYRLSFFDTECE
+153 NSKAYRLSFFDAECE

-197 DEPSYKDLKTKVEQS
+197 NEQSYKDLKTKVEQS

-241 SVISPKALEEIQEL
+241 SVISPRALEEIQEL
-255 ASLNELDCE
+255 TSLNELDNE
-264 RFKSLKV
+264 RFKFLKV
-271 LENAQGYED
+271 LENPQGYED

-288 EGFIALHSNHKITLL
+288 ESFMTLHSNRKITLL

-312 VLGTI
+312 AI
-317 KKSNMDNVLGTI
+317 S
-329 EKSNMECVIAPFV
+329 EKSHIECVIAPFV

-366 SKLALNELNPGEWV
+366 SKLALNELNAGEWV

-407 IAYLGEDKLL
+407 IAYWGEDKLL

-431 QSDSVPVKDRLGK
+431 QSDSVPTKDRLGK
-444 GSFLKLKAKVRTKL
+444 GSFLKLKAKVKTKL
-458 LEIAGKIIE
+458 LEIASKIIE

-480 DTHLAELEV
+480 DTHLAELEI

-548 SVLVVPT
+548 SALVVPT

-663 KSISSLKTPPTDRKP
+663 KGISSLKIPPTDRKP

-686 NDELLKEIIYRELR
+686 NDELLKEIIHRELR

-719 TKLENLIP
+719 TKLEDLIP

-736 QINANKSEEIM
+736 QINAHESEETM

-890 EIQLGVSAFLN
+890 EIQLSVSAFLN

-921 ENVDEVGQ
+921 ENTDEVGQ

-963 LKLSNFNQN
+963 IKLSNFNQN
-972 ITLTYSDE
+972 ITITYSDE

-1008 LKQR
+1008 LKRH

>member
-20 ACKDFKESEL
+20 ACKDFKESKL

-37 FKPNTKAILF
+37 FKPNIKAILF

-80 NKQEAIIIAPIS
+80 NKQEVIIIAPIS

-232 ANDLLHAYK
+232 AQDLISVYK
-241 SVISPKALEEIQEL
+241 SVISPRALEEIQEL
-255 ASLNELDCE
+255 ASLNELDGE

-271 LENAQGYED
+271 LENPQGYED

-288 EGFIALHSNHKITLL
+288 EGFIALHSHHKITLL

-312 VLGTI
+312 AISVL
-317 KKSNMDNVLGTI
+317 
-329 EKSNMECVIAPFV
+329 EKSSIECVIAPFV

-431 QSDSVPVKDRLGK
+431 QSDSVPAKDRLGK

-480 DTHLAELEV
+480 DVHLAELEV

-507 EISKDLSSKR
+507 EISKDLSSHR

-595 LGLIDV
+595 LGQVDALI
-601 LVGTHAIL
+601 GTHAIL

-663 KSISSLKTPPTDRKP
+663 KGISSLKIPPTDRKP

-686 NDELLKEIIYRELR
+686 NDELLKEIIHRELR

-736 QINANKSEEIM
+736 QINANESEEIM

-921 ENVDEVGQ
+921 ENTDEVGQ

-963 LKLSNFNQN
+963 IKLSNFNQN
-972 ITLTYSDE
+972 ITITYSDE
-980 KKESLKAPSKDDND
+980 HKESLKAPSKDDND

-1008 LKQR
+1008 LKRR

>member
-20 ACKDFKESEL
+20 ACKDFKESKL

-37 FKPNTKAILF
+37 FKPNTKAVLF

-80 NKQEAIIIAPIS
+80 NKQETIIIAPIS

-232 ANDLLHAYK
+232 AQDLPSVYK
-241 SVISPKALEEIQEL
+241 SVISPRALEEIQEL
-255 ASLNELDCE
+255 ASLNELDYE
-264 RFKSLKV
+264 RFKFLKV

-288 EGFIALHSNHKITLL
+288 EGFITLHSNRKITLL

-312 VLGTI
+312 AISTL
-317 KKSNMDNVLGTI
+317 
-329 EKSNMECVIAPFV
+329 EKSSIQCVIAPFV

-431 QSDSVPVKDRLGK
+431 QSDSVPAKDRLGK

-489 FKSHAGFEYTS
+489 FKSHAGFEYAS

-507 EISKDLSSKR
+507 EISKDLSSRR

-548 SVLVVPT
+548 SALVVPT

-569 FENFGVKVARLD
+569 FENFGVRVARLD

-595 LGLIDV
+595 LGLVDV

-663 KSISSLKTPPTDRKP
+663 KGINSLKTPPTDRKP

-719 TKLENLIP
+719 TKLEGLIP

-736 QINANKSEEIM
+736 QINANESEEIM

-836 SIAYHDLEIRGGGNL
+836 SVAYHDLEIRGGGNL

-879 SGGKKRLEKSV
+879 SGGRKRLEKSV

-921 ENVDEVGQ
+921 ENTDEVGQ

-963 LKLSNFNQN
+963 IKLSNFNQN
-972 ITLTYSDE
+972 ITITYSDE

-1008 LKQR
+1008 LKRR

>member
-80 NKQEAIIIAPIS
+80 NKQEVIIIAPIS

-139 EASFRGDIVDIYAP
+139 EASFRGDIVDIYIP

-168 SIKEFDPT
+168 SIKELDPT

-197 DEPSYKDLKTKVEQS
+197 DEPSYKNLKTKVEQS

-232 ANDLLHAYK
+232 AQDLLSVYK
-241 SVISPKALEEIQEL
+241 SVISPRALEEIQEL
-255 ASLNELDCE
+255 ASLNELDGE
-264 RFKSLKV
+264 RFKFLKV

-312 VLGTI
+312 AISAL
-317 KKSNMDNVLGTI
+317 
-329 EKSNMECVIAPFV
+329 EKSNIERVIAPFV

-366 SKLALNELNPGEWV
+366 SRLALNELNPGEWV

-407 IAYLGEDKLL
+407 IAYWGEDKLL

-431 QSDSVPVKDRLGK
+431 QSDSVPAKDRLGK

-548 SVLVVPT
+548 SALVVPT

-569 FENFGVKVARLD
+569 FENFGVKMARLD

-595 LGLIDV
+595 LGLVDV

-663 KSISSLKTPPTDRKP
+663 KGISSLKTPPTDRKP

-706 YIHNHIASISKVK
+706 YIHNHIASILKVK
-719 TKLENLIP
+719 TKLEELIP

-736 QINANKSEEIM
+736 QINAHKSEEIM

-836 SIAYHDLEIRGGGNL
+836 SVAYHDLEIRGGGNL

-921 ENVDEVGQ
+921 ENTDEVGQ

-953 LKILANQLGI
+953 LKILANQLDI
-963 LKLSNFNQN
+963 IKLSNFNQN
-972 ITLTYSDE
+972 ITITYSDE

-1008 LKQR
+1008 LKRR

>member
-20 ACKDFKESEL
+20 ACKDFKESKL
-30 AKEVISY
+30 AKEVINY
-37 FKPNTKAILF
+37 FKPNTKAVLF

-139 EASFRGDIVDIYAP
+139 EASFRGDIVDIYIP
-153 NSKAYRLSFFDTECE
+153 NSKAYRLSFFDAECE
-168 SIKEFDPT
+168 SIKELDPA
-176 TQMSLKEDLLE
+176 TQMSLKEELLE

-197 DEPSYKDLKTKVEQS
+197 DESSYKDLKTKVEQS

-232 ANDLLHAYK
+232 AQDLLSVYK
-241 SVISPKALEEIQEL
+241 SVISPRALEEIQEL
-255 ASLNELDCE
+255 ASLNELDDE
-264 RFKSLKV
+264 RFKFLKV

-317 KKSNMDNVLGTI
+317 
-329 EKSNMECVIAPFV
+329 EKSSMECVIAPFV

-431 QSDSVPVKDRLGK
+431 QSDSVPAKDRLGK

-458 LEIAGKIIE
+458 LEIASKIIE

-480 DTHLAELEV
+480 DVHLAELEV

-548 SVLVVPT
+548 SALVVPT

-595 LGLIDV
+595 LGQVDV

-663 KSISSLKTPPTDRKP
+663 KGISSLKTPPTDRKP

-719 TKLENLIP
+719 TKLEGLIP

-921 ENVDEVGQ
+921 EDVDEVGQ

-936 RFGKIDDLSA
+936 RFGRIDDLSA

-963 LKLSNFNQN
+963 IKLSNFNQN
-972 ITLTYSDE
+972 ITITYGDE

-994 ILETLLKHLRAQIS
+994 VLETLLKHLRAQIS
-1008 LKQR
+1008 LKRR

>member
-20 ACKDFKESEL
+20 ACKDFKESKL

-37 FKPNTKAILF
+37 FKPNIKAVLF

-80 NKQEAIIIAPIS
+80 NKQETIIIAPIS

-139 EASFRGDIVDIYAP
+139 EASFRGDIVDIYIP

-168 SIKEFDPT
+168 SIKELDPT

-232 ANDLLHAYK
+232 ANDLLHTYK
-241 SVISPKALEEIQEL
+241 SIISPRALEEIQEL
-255 ASLNELDCE
+255 ASLNELDYE
-264 RFKSLKV
+264 RFKFLKV

-317 KKSNMDNVLGTI
+317 
-329 EKSNMECVIAPFV
+329 EKSSIQCVIAPFV

-394 QHSVLGSKRDFLE
+394 QHSILGSKRDFLE

-431 QSDSVPVKDRLGK
+431 QSDSVPAKDRLGK

-548 SVLVVPT
+548 SALVVPT
-555 TLLAHQHFETLRAR
+555 TLLAHQHFETLRVR

-589 LLKAVE
+589 LLKAVG
-595 LGLIDV
+595 LGQVDV
-601 LVGTHAIL
+601 LIGTHAIL

-663 KSISSLKTPPTDRKP
+663 KGISSLKTPPTDRKP

-736 QINANKSEEIM
+736 QINAYESEEIM

-921 ENVDEVGQ
+921 ENTDEVGQ

-963 LKLSNFNQN
+963 TKLSNFNQN
-972 ITLTYSDE
+972 ITLTYNDE
-980 KKESLKAPSKDDND
+980 HKESLKAPSKDDND

-1008 LKQR
+1008 LKRR

>member
-37 FKPNTKAILF
+37 FKPNIKAVLF

-80 NKQEAIIIAPIS
+80 NKQEVIIIAPIS

-139 EASFRGDIVDIYAP
+139 EASFRGDIVDIYIP

-197 DEPSYKDLKTKVEQS
+197 DESSYKDLKTKVEQS
-212 PLNSFSKDL
+212 PFNSFSKDL

-232 ANDLLHAYK
+232 AQDLLSVYK
-241 SVISPKALEEIQEL
+241 SVISPRALEEIQEL

-264 RFKSLKV
+264 RFKFLKV

-288 EGFIALHSNHKITLL
+288 EGFIALHSHHKITLL

-317 KKSNMDNVLGTI
+317 
-329 EKSNMECVIAPFV
+329 EKSSMECVIAPFV

-431 QSDSVPVKDRLGK
+431 QSDSVPAKDRLGK

-458 LEIAGKIIE
+458 LEIASKIIE

-538 IFCAFLNGFQ
+538 IFCTFLNGFQ
-548 SVLVVPT
+548 SALVVPT

-595 LGLIDV
+595 LGLVDALI
-601 LVGTHAIL
+601 GTHAIL

-663 KSISSLKTPPTDRKP
+663 KGISSLKTPPTDRKP

-719 TKLENLIP
+719 TKLEELIP

-736 QINANKSEEIM
+736 QINANESEEIM

-836 SIAYHDLEIRGGGNL
+836 SVAYHDLEIRGGGNL

-921 ENVDEVGQ
+921 ENTDEVGQ

-963 LKLSNFNQN
+963 IKLSNFNQN

-994 ILETLLKHLRAQIS
+994 ILETLLKHLHAQIS
-1008 LKQR
+1008 LKRR

>member
-20 ACKDFKESEL
+20 ACKDFKESKL

-80 NKQEAIIIAPIS
+80 NKQETIIIAPIS

-103 LESFKITLLEKYNLK
+103 LKSFKITLLEKYNLK

-232 ANDLLHAYK
+232 AQDLLSVYK
-241 SVISPKALEEIQEL
+241 SIISPRALEEIQEL
-255 ASLNELDCE
+255 ASLNELNYE
-264 RFKSLKV
+264 RFKFLKV

-288 EGFIALHSNHKITLL
+288 ESFIALHSNHKITLL

-317 KKSNMDNVLGTI
+317 
-329 EKSNMECVIAPFV
+329 EKSSMECVIAPFV

-366 SKLALNELNPGEWV
+366 SKLALNELNAGEWV

-417 LPVENLHLIARYVA
+417 LPVENLHLIARYVV

-480 DTHLAELEV
+480 NTHLAELEV

-507 EISKDLSSKR
+507 EISKDLSSHR

-538 IFCAFLNGFQ
+538 IFCTFLNGFQ
-548 SVLVVPT
+548 SALVVPT

-569 FENFGVKVARLD
+569 FEKFGVKVARLD

-595 LGLIDV
+595 LGQVDALI
-601 LVGTHAIL
+601 GTHAIL

-663 KSISSLKTPPTDRKP
+663 KGISSLKTPPTDRKP

-686 NDELLKEIIYRELR
+686 NGELLKEIIHRELR

-736 QINANKSEEIM
+736 QINANESEEIM

-836 SIAYHDLEIRGGGNL
+836 SVAYHDLEIRGGGNL

-963 LKLSNFNQN
+963 IKLSNFNQN
-972 ITLTYSDE
+972 ITITYGDE

-1008 LKQR
+1008 LKRR

>member
-6 LYRALNKGFDYQIL
+6 LYKALNEGFDYQIL
-20 ACKDFKESEL
+20 ACKDFKESKL

-37 FKPNTKAILF
+37 FKPNIKAVLF

-80 NKQEAIIIAPIS
+80 NKQEVIIIAPIS

-139 EASFRGDIVDIYAP
+139 EASFRGDIVDIYIP
-153 NSKAYRLSFFDTECE
+153 NSKAYRLSFFDAECE
-168 SIKEFDPT
+168 SIKELDPT

-187 IEIPPTLFSL
+187 IEIPPTLFNL

-232 ANDLLHAYK
+232 ANDLLHTYK
-241 SVISPKALEEIQEL
+241 SIISPKALEEIQEL
-255 ASLNELDCE
+255 ASLNELDDE
-264 RFKSLKV
+264 RFKFLKV

-312 VLGTI
+312 AISAL
-317 KKSNMDNVLGTI
+317 

-347 PDGIFISLNS
+347 PDRIFISLNS

-366 SKLALNELNPGEWV
+366 SKLALNELNAGEWV

-387 GVFSQLV
+387 GVFSQLI

-444 GSFLKLKAKVRTKL
+444 GSFLKLKAKVRAKL
-458 LEIAGKIIE
+458 LEIASKIIE

-480 DTHLAELEV
+480 DVHLAELEV

-507 EISKDLSSKR
+507 EISKDLSSHR

-548 SVLVVPT
+548 SALVVPT

-581 RYASEKNK
+581 RYIKTSEKSK

-595 LGLIDV
+595 LGLVDALI
-601 LVGTHAIL
+601 GTHAIL
-609 GAKFKNLGLV
+609 GAKFKNLGLM

-663 KSISSLKTPPTDRKP
+663 KGISSLKTPPTDRKP

-686 NDELLKEIIYRELR
+686 NDELLKEIIHRELR

-719 TKLENLIP
+719 TKLEELIP

-736 QINANKSEEIM
+736 QINANESEEIM

-801 EGFCYFLIEDQKS
+801 EGFCYFLIEDQKN

-936 RFGKIDDLSA
+936 RFGKMDDLSA

-963 LKLSNFNQN
+963 IKLSNFNQN

-980 KKESLKAPSKDDND
+980 NKESLKAPSKDDND

-1008 LKQR
+1008 LKRR

>member
-37 FKPNTKAILF
+37 FKPNIKAVLF
-47 PEFRAKKNDD
+47 PEFRVKKNDD

-80 NKQEAIIIAPIS
+80 NKQETIIIAPIS
-92 ALLHPLPKKEL
+92 TLLHPLPKKEL

-139 EASFRGDIVDIYAP
+139 EASFRGDIVDIYVP

-264 RFKSLKV
+264 RFKFLKV

-317 KKSNMDNVLGTI
+317 
-329 EKSNMECVIAPFV
+329 EKSSIQCVIAPFV
-342 LNFKT
+342 LNFRT

-431 QSDSVPVKDRLGK
+431 QSDSVPAKDRLGK

-548 SVLVVPT
+548 SALVVPT

-595 LGLIDV
+595 LGLVDV

-663 KSISSLKTPPTDRKP
+663 KGISSLKTPPTDRKP

-836 SIAYHDLEIRGGGNL
+836 SVAYHDLEIRGGGNL

-921 ENVDEVGQ
+921 ENTDEVGQ

-963 LKLSNFNQN
+963 IKLSNFNQN
-972 ITLTYSDE
+972 ITITYGDE

-1008 LKQR
+1008 LKGR

>member
-6 LYRALNKGFDYQIL
+6 LYGALNKGFDYQIL

-37 FKPNTKAILF
+37 FKPNTKVILF

-103 LESFKITLLEKYNLK
+103 LESFKIILLEKYNLK

-153 NSKAYRLSFFDTECE
+153 NSKAYRLSFFDMECE

-197 DEPSYKDLKTKVEQS
+197 NEQSYKDLKTKVEQS

-255 ASLNELDCE
+255 ASLNELDNE
-264 RFKSLKV
+264 RFKFLKV
-271 LENAQGYED
+271 LENPQGYED

-288 EGFIALHSNHKITLL
+288 ESFIALHSNRKITLL

-312 VLGTI
+312 AISAL
-317 KKSNMDNVLGTI
+317 
-329 EKSNMECVIAPFV
+329 EKSHIECVIAPFV

-366 SKLALNELNPGEWV
+366 SKLALNELNAGEWV

-407 IAYLGEDKLL
+407 IAYWGEDKLL

-431 QSDSVPVKDRLGK
+431 QSDSVPTKDRLGK
-444 GSFLKLKAKVRTKL
+444 GSFLKLKAKVKTKL
-458 LEIAGKIIE
+458 LEIASKIIE

-507 EISKDLSSKR
+507 EISKDLSSHR

-548 SVLVVPT
+548 SALVVPT
-555 TLLAHQHFETLRAR
+555 TLLAHQHFETLRVR

-581 RYASEKNK
+581 RYTSERSK
-589 LLKAVE
+589 LLKAVG

-663 KSISSLKTPPTDRKP
+663 KGISSLKIPPTDRKP

-686 NDELLKEIIYRELR
+686 NDELLKEIIHRELR

-719 TKLENLIP
+719 TKLEDLIP

-736 QINANKSEEIM
+736 QISAHESEETM

-814 LNEQALKRLLALEKN
+814 LNEQSLKRLLALEKN

-860 KNIGYALYTRML
+860 KNIGYVLYTRML

-890 EIQLGVSAFLN
+890 EIQLSVSAFLN

-921 ENVDEVGQ
+921 ENIDEVGQ
-929 IHEEIED
+929 IHEEIGD

-963 LKLSNFNQN
+963 IKLSNFNQN
-972 ITLTYSDE
+972 ITITYSDE

-1008 LKQR
+1008 LKRH

>member
-20 ACKDFKESEL
+20 ACKDFKESKL

-37 FKPNTKAILF
+37 FKPNTKAVLF

-139 EASFRGDIVDIYAP
+139 EASFRGDIVDIYIP
-153 NSKAYRLSFFDTECE
+153 NSKAYRLSFFDAECE
-168 SIKEFDPT
+168 SIKELDPT

-232 ANDLLHAYK
+232 ANDLLHTYK
-241 SVISPKALEEIQEL
+241 SIISPKALEEIQEL
-255 ASLNELDCE
+255 ASLNELDDE
-264 RFKSLKV
+264 RFKFLKV

-312 VLGTI
+312 AVSAL
-317 KKSNMDNVLGTI
+317 

-347 PDGIFISLNS
+347 PNGIFISLNS

-366 SKLALNELNPGEWV
+366 SKLALNELNAGEWV

-387 GVFSQLV
+387 GVFSQLI

-444 GSFLKLKAKVRTKL
+444 GSFLKLKAKVRAKL

-507 EISKDLSSKR
+507 EISRDLSSHR

-548 SVLVVPT
+548 SALVVPT

-569 FENFGVKVARLD
+569 FEKFGVKVARLD
-581 RYASEKNK
+581 RYIKTSEKSK

-595 LGLIDV
+595 LGQVDALI
-601 LVGTHAIL
+601 GTHAIL
-609 GAKFKNLGLV
+609 GAKFKNLGLM

-663 KSISSLKTPPTDRKP
+663 KGISSLKTPPTDRKP

-719 TKLENLIP
+719 TKLEELIP

-736 QINANKSEEIM
+736 QINANESEEVM

-801 EGFCYFLIEDQKS
+801 EGFCYFLIEDQKN

-936 RFGKIDDLSA
+936 RFGKMDDLST

-994 ILETLLKHLRAQIS
+994 ILETLLKHLHAQIS
-1008 LKQR
+1008 LKRR

>member
-37 FKPNTKAILF
+37 FKPNIKAILF

-80 NKQEAIIIAPIS
+80 NKQETIIIAPIS

-187 IEIPPTLFSL
+187 IEISPTLFSL
-197 DEPSYKDLKTKVEQS
+197 DEPSYKDLKIKVEQS

-232 ANDLLHAYK
+232 AQDLLSVYK

-264 RFKSLKV
+264 RFKFLKV
-271 LENAQGYED
+271 LENVQGYED

-312 VLGTI
+312 VISALER
-317 KKSNMDNVLGTI
+317 SNI
-329 EKSNMECVIAPFV
+329 ECVIAPFV

-444 GSFLKLKAKVRTKL
+444 GSFIKLKAKVRTKL
-458 LEIAGKIIE
+458 LEIASKIIE

-480 DTHLAELEV
+480 DVHLAELEV

-507 EISKDLSSKR
+507 EISRDLSSKR

-548 SVLVVPT
+548 SALVVPT

-595 LGLIDV
+595 LGLVDV

-663 KSISSLKTPPTDRKP
+663 KGISSLKTPPTDRKP

-921 ENVDEVGQ
+921 ENTDEVGQ

-963 LKLSNFNQN
+963 IKLSNFNQN
-972 ITLTYSDE
+972 ITLTYNDE
-980 KKESLKAPSKDDND
+980 HKESLKAPSKDDND

-1008 LKQR
+1008 LKRR